1 MTESINP
8 ILSKSVRLDAAP
20 TVLEDIAIDFLV
32 IEQ

>member
-20 TVLEDIAIDFLV
+20 TVLEDIAIEFSDD
-32 IEQ
+32 

>member
-20 TVLEDIAIDFLV
+20 TVLEDIAIEFSGD
-32 IEQ
+32 